1 MTKIKRK
8 RNKLSQRR
16 ADHQRN
22 VRLHREHQIKMQR
35 YTNEIMNEG
44 LQIMKMNAYK
54 DIWTTE
60 EVPLTD
66 ELAKELLEA
75 EEISQEQLDNAR
87 AMGYE
92 LVWNPKRK
100 SIMSAPQMFG
110 GSNVQEK
117 S

>member
-1 MTKIKRK
+1 MNRKLKRK
-8 RNKLSQRR
+8 QRKAKKKIQNRKKVIAFQTSQKSQS
-16 ADHQRN
+16 DI
-22 VRLHREHQIKMQR
+22 E
-35 YTNEIMNEG
+35 
-44 LQIMKMNAYK
+44 

-75 EEISQEQLDNAR
+75 EEISQEQLDGAR